1 MKSGRGDV
9 DTPPASTSADRT
21 QALGRTLRS
30 PKDVLAGLVFT
41 CIGLAF
47 AVLAVPYGL
56 GSANELGPGAFP
68 LGLGLTLISLGGFI
82 AARGL
87 IGGEEGSIG
96 AFQWRPIVLVVGA
109 VIVFGLTVRSLG
121 LVPSTF
127 LAAFMSALAS
137 RDTSLLTAL
146 LIGIGLTAV
155 SVVVFVFAL
164 SLRLPLFPPWML
176 R

>member
-1 MKSGRGDV
+1 VKAGRGDV
-9 DTPPASTSADRT
+9 DTPPASPSADGT
-21 QALGRTLRS
+21 QALGRKLRS

-41 CIGLAF
+41 GIGLAF
-47 AVLAVPYGL
+47 AFLAVPYGL

-68 LGLGLTLISLGGFI
+68 LALGLILMSLGGFI

-87 IGGEEGSIG
+87 IGGEVGPIG
-96 AFQWRPIVLVVGA
+96 AFPWRPIAFVVGA

-121 LVPSTF
+121 LIPSTF

-137 RDTSLLTAL
+137 RETSPVTAL

-164 SLRLPLFPPWML
+164 SLRLPLFAPWML